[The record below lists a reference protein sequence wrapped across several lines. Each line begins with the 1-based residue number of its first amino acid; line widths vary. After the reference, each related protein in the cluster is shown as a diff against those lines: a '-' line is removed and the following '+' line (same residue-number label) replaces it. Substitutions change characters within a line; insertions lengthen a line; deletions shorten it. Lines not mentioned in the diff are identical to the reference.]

1 MRIRKITTG
10 WGTLFP
16 TLSTVSRILCI
27 AVFDAAVLGAWLG
40 WLMMASLKERAWWRP
55 D

>member
-1 MRIRKITTG
+1 MRRIKKITTG

-27 AVFDAAVLGAWLG
+27 AVFDVFALDASLA
-40 WLMMASLKERAWWRP
+40 WLMM
-55 D
+55 